1 MFSKKSAPT
10 NHPLLPTSRNNPAM
24 PRSGSTFSVIGA
36 DVIITGNLDASAEI
50 HLDGEIKGDLT
61 CSALVQG
68 ESGVIEGFVSA
79 ENARLSGRV
88 TGSIT
93 ASQLVIL
100 RSAVIE
106 GDVFYEAL
114 TIEEGARVD
123 GRFAQKSEAEGQA
136 TELPNLTLANS
147 N

>member
-10 NHPLLPTSRNNPAM
+10 NPLLPTSRNNPAM

-36 DVIITGNLDASAEI
+36 DVVITGNLDASAEI
-50 HLDGEIKGDLT
+50 HLDGQIKGDLA

-68 ESGVIEGFVSA
+68 ESGVIEGSVTA
-79 ENARLSGRV
+79 ANARLSGRV

-123 GRFAQKSEAEGQA
+123 GRFSQKSEAADQT